1 MGPEALM
8 TRSRLVVLCALVVTG
23 VGVVGALGALY
34 LDPARAA
41 VGPLPAE
48 GLALPADTRFVMGFD
63 VQRFVASPLY
73 QRFGKDRQ
81 GSVRPQAFA
90 ELEEKTG
97 LNPERDVDRLV
108 IAGRSVEKGGRDG
121 AILLVSGRFDRTKLS
136 RAIETESRGVTT
148 KSHQGTTVYLFR
160 EGTKGAG
167 AAAFLDDD
175 TLVLG
180 SADSVE
186 ATITN
191 YAGGDTPVRSNGG
204 LIALLESVKPG
215 ATFWA
220 VGDQSVL
227 SRLPLSMPA
236 PGGQGSLS
244 LPPLKSVVVT
254 GDLDPVV
261 AVELTGEA
269 SDAKAAQNLADVVR
283 GFVALASLQA
293 NQKPELKE
301 LASAVSV
308 ATEATRVH
316 VNLRVPYELLD
327 SLAPKRPTADAGRP
341 ETK

>member
-1 MGPEALM
+1 M
-8 TRSRLVVLCALVVTG
+8 TRSRLVVLSALVVTG

-73 QRFGKDRQ
+73 QRFGTDRQ
-81 GSVRPQAFA
+81 GAARPQAFT

-97 LNPERDVDRLV
+97 LNPERDVDRIV

-148 KSHQGTTVYLFR
+148 KNHQGTTVYLFR

-191 YAGGDTPVRSNGG
+191 YAGGNTPVRSNAG
-204 LIALLESVKPG
+204 LIALLENVKPG

-227 SRLPLSMPA
+227 SRLPLSIPA
-236 PGGQGSLS
+236 PGGSVS
-244 LPPLKSVVVT
+244 LPPVKSVVIT
-254 GDLDPVV
+254 GELDPVL
-261 AVELTGEA
+261 AIELTGEA
-269 SDAKAAQNLADVVR
+269 TDAKAAQNLADVVR
-283 GFVALASLQA
+283 GFVALASLQG
-293 NQKPELKE
+293 NQKPELRE
-301 LASAVSV
+301 LASAISV

-327 SLAPKRPTADAGRP
+327 SLAPKRPVATAAPP
-341 ETK
+341 E

>member
-8 TRSRLVVLCALVVTG
+8 TRSRLVVLSALVVTG

-73 QRFGKDRQ
+73 QRFGRDRE
-81 GSVRPQAFA
+81 GAARPQAFT

-97 LNPERDVDRLV
+97 LSPERDVDRLV

-121 AILLVSGRFDRTKLS
+121 AVLLVSGRFDRTRLS

-148 KSHQGTTVYLFR
+148 KSHRGTTVYLFR

-175 TLVLG
+175 TLVMG

-191 YAGGDTPVRSNGG
+191 YAGGDTPVRANAG

-215 ATFWA
+215 STFWA

-227 SRLPLSMPA
+227 SRLPLSIPA
-236 PGGQGSLS
+236 PGGSVS
-244 LPPLKSVVVT
+244 LPPVKSVVVT
-254 GDLDPVV
+254 GELDPVL
-261 AVELTGEA
+261 AIELTGEA
-269 SDAKAAQNLADVVR
+269 VDAKAAQNLADVVR

-301 LASAVSV
+301 LASAISV

-327 SLAPKRPTADAGRP
+327 SLAPKRPTAADAGSLG
-341 ETK
+341 TQ

>member
-1 MGPEALM
+1 M
-8 TRSRLVVLCALVVTG
+8 TRSRLVVLSSTVVVG
-23 VGVVGALGALY
+23 VGVLGALGALY

-81 GSVRPQAFA
+81 GSARPQAFT

-97 LNPERDVDRLV
+97 LNPERDVDRIV
-108 IAGRSVEKGGRDG
+108 VAGRGTDPGDRDRG
-121 AILLVSGRFDRTKLS
+121 IVLVSGRFDRTKLS
-136 RAIETESRGVTT
+136 RAIETESRGVTS

-160 EGTKGAG
+160 EGAKGAG
-167 AAAFLDDD
+167 AVAFLDDD

-186 ATITN
+186 ATVTA
-191 YAGGDTPVRSNGG
+191 YAGGSTPVRSNAR
-204 LIALLESVKPG
+204 LIALLETVKPG

-220 VGDQSVL
+220 AGDQTLL
-227 SRLPLSMPA
+227 SRMPLSMPA

-244 LPPLKSVVVT
+244 LPPIKSVVVT
-254 GDLDPVV
+254 GELEPVV
-261 AVELTGEA
+261 AIELTGEA

-316 VNLRVPYELLD
+316 VNLRVSYELLD
-327 SLAPKRPTADAGRP
+327 SLAPKRPMADTGAVTR
-341 ETK
+341 